1 MDWSLFLI
9 FLGACAAAGT
19 TGAAFPPGPWYD
31 KLDKPAWTPPNWL
44 FPLAWTAL
52 YIAMAVAAARVA
64 PLEGSAHAMAFWAL
78 QIALNALW
86 TPVFFGLRKL
96 KAGMAVLAC
105 LWVAVVATCLA
116 MMSLDPVAGWLFVPY
131 VIWVSYAGALNAA
144 IVLRNPGP
152 QPRAA

>member
-1 MDWSLFLI
+1 
-9 FLGACAAAGT
+9 
-19 TGAAFPPGPWYD
+19 
-31 KLDKPAWTPPNWL
+31 
-44 FPLAWTAL
+44 
-52 YIAMAVAAARVA
+52 MAVAAARVA